1 MTRRYLALGD
11 SYTIGE
17 GVSASERWPM
27 QLAAAVRDVGVAL
40 ADPDIVAKTGWT
52 TTELLAA
59 LDALAPPLGTDYDL
73 VSLLIGVND
82 QYRGLGARAFR
93 DGLVTLLSRAVSY
106 ADDEP
111 ARVLVISIPDW
122 SVTPFAGSDPR
133 GAAAIAN
140 EIDEFNTLIRSEA
153 LDVSAR
159 FIDVTPVSRSAARD
173 RALLATDGLHPSG
186 RMYAAWA
193 RIILPVACQAL
204 SVKAL

>member
-106 ADDEP
+106 AGDEP